1 MANLTIDSWLEGVET
16 VPMQPDEIRPQ
27 ERAPSAASFL
37 PDLCGVTA
45 LFAVVIIGELVAII
59 ITVADTGFGAGFF
72 HEVGLLSIYVQWL
85 GMSAAAVLCMSRK
98 ILNRFGE
105 QQAPILSYLLV
116 VGVTYAVCEV
126 AWWVVTPVD
135 DAGAIIPLSHN
146 DLLLRTM
153 VVSSIVAALVL
164 RYFYVQFHWKQRI
177 ASEALARL
185 EALQARI
192 RPHFFFNCMNSIAS
206 LTRSDPDRA
215 ERAIEDLADL
225 FRASLA
231 DAKGPVPLTEEIAFV
246 ERYLSIEQLR
256 LGDRLSVD
264 WQVEDLPPQVVV
276 PLLSLQPLVENA
288 IYHGIEPA
296 LDGGTVTISAHRLNG
311 KVELV
316 VCNPVSDASPSRHEG
331 NRIAIENVR
340 QRLAAHFG
348 AAADLQITHD
358 EQQYVVRFSVPV
370 PP

>member
-1 MANLTIDSWLEGVET
+1 
-16 VPMQPDEIRPQ
+16 
-27 ERAPSAASFL
+27 
-37 PDLCGVTA
+37 
-45 LFAVVIIGELVAII
+45 
-59 ITVADTGFGAGFF
+59 
-72 HEVGLLSIYVQWL
+72 
-85 GMSAAAVLCMSRK
+85 
-98 ILNRFGE
+98 
-105 QQAPILSYLLV
+105 
-116 VGVTYAVCEV
+116 
-126 AWWVVTPVD
+126 
-135 DAGAIIPLSHN
+135 
-146 DLLLRTM
+146 
-153 VVSSIVAALVL
+153 
-164 RYFYVQFHWKQRI
+164 
-177 ASEALARL
+177 
-185 EALQARI
+185 
-192 RPHFFFNCMNSIAS
+192 MNSIAS

>member
-1 MANLTIDSWLEGVET
+1 
-16 VPMQPDEIRPQ
+16 MQPDEIRPQ

-59 ITVADTGFGAGFF
+59 ITVANTGFGAGFF

-105 QQAPILSYLLV
+105 QQAAILSYLLV

-206 LTRSDPDRA
+206 LTRLDPDRA

-231 DAKGPVPLTEEIAFV
+231 DAKGPVPLTEEIAFRHDLGAPP
-246 ERYLSIEQLR
+246 ER
-256 LGDRLSVD
+256 
-264 WQVEDLPPQVVV
+264 
-276 PLLSLQPLVENA
+276 
-288 IYHGIEPA
+288 
-296 LDGGTVTISAHRLNG
+296 
-311 KVELV
+311 
-316 VCNPVSDASPSRHEG
+316 
-331 NRIAIENVR
+331 
-340 QRLAAHFG
+340 
-348 AAADLQITHD
+348 
-358 EQQYVVRFSVPV
+358 
-370 PP
+370 